1 MAKKQKSRK
10 TRKARK
16 KCKGKYHKEWLTEAE
31 WERLQEQPMTLKQW
45 VIVQMLYRC
54 ALRVSELCNMK
65 VRDIDLEDETV
76 TIKASKH
83 QHEPR
88 PIPIAST
95 VLLKALGEYVEDN
108 KLRANSYLISGGKKG
123 RPMTRQAIYKFVKRL
138 AKSAEIDKEIGTHTF
153 RRTRATHLL
162 NKGVDVAKVSKFLR
176 HTKLATTMVYL
187 DIAVDSLRESIRDI
201 DE

>member
-1 MAKKQKSRK
+1 
-10 TRKARK
+10 
-16 KCKGKYHKEWLTEAE
+16 
-31 WERLQEQPMTLKQW
+31 
-45 VIVQMLYRC
+45 
-54 ALRVSELCNMK
+54 MK

-83 QHEPR
+83 QYEPR

-95 VLLKALGEYVEDN
+95 VLLKALGEHIEDN
-108 KLRANSYLISGGKKG
+108 RLGVSSYLIAGGKKG
-123 RPMTRQAIYKFVKRL
+123 RPITRQAIYKFVKRL

-176 HTKLATTMVYL
+176 HAKLATTMVYL
-187 DIAVDSLRESIRDI
+187 DIAIDGLRESIRGI

>member
-1 MAKKQKSRK
+1 
-10 TRKARK
+10 
-16 KCKGKYHKEWLTEAE
+16 
-31 WERLQEQPMTLKQW
+31 MTLRQW

-54 ALRVSELCNMK
+54 ALRVSELCNMR

-76 TIKASKH
+76 TIVSSKH

-95 VLLKALGEYVEDN
+95 VLLKALEEHVESG
-108 KLRANSYLISGGKKG
+108 KLKANDYLIRGGKKG
-123 RPMTRQAIYKFVKRL
+123 KPMTRQAIYKFVKRL
-138 AKSAEIDKEIGTHTF
+138 AGSAEIEKEIGTHTF

-176 HTKLATTMVYL
+176 HEKLATTMVYL

-201 DE
+201 DG